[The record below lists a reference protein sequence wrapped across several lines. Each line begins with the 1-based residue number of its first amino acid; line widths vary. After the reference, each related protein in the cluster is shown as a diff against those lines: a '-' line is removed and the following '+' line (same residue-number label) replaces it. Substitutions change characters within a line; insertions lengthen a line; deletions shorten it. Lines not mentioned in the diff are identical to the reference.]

1 MPKAFT
7 LLAALFCLAIPAV
20 PLAAQTSK
28 VPTALAGSIG
38 AHPEW
43 PKASPA
49 DVASVDAILASLY
62 DVISG
67 PAGQPR
73 DWNRFRSLFVPDAR
87 LIPVRR
93 AKTGNGAD
101 VAPYTPEQYQERATP
116 ALEKGFFERGIH
128 NTTESFGD
136 IAQVFSTY
144 ESRHTKDGK
153 PFQRGINSIQLLKD
167 GNRYWIVTILWDGE
181 TPATP
186 IPAKYLP

>member
-1 MPKAFT
+1 MPKASAV
-7 LLAALFCLAIPAV
+7 LAALLCLALPAL

-28 VPTALAGSIG
+28 APAPLTGSIA
-38 AHPEW
+38 AHPDW
-43 PKASPA
+43 PKANPA
-49 DVASVDAILASLY
+49 DVVSVDAILASLY

-67 PAGQPR
+67 PAGQSR

-87 LIPVRR
+87 LIPVRH

-101 VAPYTPEQYQERATP
+101 VLPYTPEQYQVRATP

-128 NTTESFGD
+128 NTTDSFGD
-136 IAQVFSTY
+136 MVHVFSTY
-144 ESRHTKDGK
+144 ESSHTKNGE